1 MGSKSER
8 DEFQSLYAKVNGVSI
23 TTTPTQSA
31 SLDFRFSPQDIRDTI
46 NAPCHTNSQRA
57 EHSHIN
63 FQSRK
68 TDSAYNY
75 YQPSPIIFG
84 SGGFSQPCSPSPT
97 NSMPGT
103 PWAWNSGSQDNSSP
117 TTPPSS
123 PPTSPTGF
131 PPSATLHWGP
141 SQQSHNFPS
150 SPTRFFS
157 SKYKRAPQRRA
168 DAQGEHVYLD
178 LEAQLLILS
187 KTQTLLEHAC
197 FTFAQQHLPHV
208 LDETGWDCPIA
219 GELNVWMHHFAVNG
233 MAHWD
238 VPRDFGIRE
247 PISRIM
253 DSAKQIRH
261 NAVHRNKVPVTEL
274 AAHLDH
280 AVALC
285 MILVAHEELDEV
297 KAIRD
302 YTNTKIASRIAPRI
316 AQLKAETEEVGKDI
330 MQFLKSR

>member
-1 MGSKSER
+1 MGSKSKR
-8 DEFQSLYAKVNGVSI
+8 DEFQSLYAKVNGVYI

-46 NAPCHTNSQRA
+46 NPPYGFCIQLLSTFTCDFRLWRLLPTLLT
-57 EHSHIN
+57 
-63 FQSRK
+63 F
-68 TDSAYNY
+68 AYQFYAWDTLGLEFRNNT
-75 YQPSPIIFG
+75 SP
-84 SGGFSQPCSPSPT
+84 
-97 NSMPGT
+97 
-103 PWAWNSGSQDNSSP
+103 A
-117 TTPPSS
+117 TPPSS
-123 PPTSPTGF
+123 PPTTPTGF

-197 FTFAQQHLPHV
+197 FAFAQQHFPHV

-219 GELNVWMHHFAVNG
+219 GELNVWMHHFTVNG

-238 VPRDFGIRE
+238 VSRDFGIRE

-274 AAHLDH
+274 AVHLDH

-285 MILVAHEELDEV
+285 MILGAHEELDEV